1 MRISDIL
8 GLVIMR
14 KIVKRFSEVMVL
26 SWHWRTI
33 SLEVRHWMLDVVDG
47 LIVGVI
53 SE

>member
-8 GLVIMR
+8 GLVIMC
-14 KIVKRFSEVMVL
+14 KIVKCFSEVMVFL
-26 SWHWRTI
+26 WHWRTI
-33 SLEVRHWMLDVVDG
+33 SLGVRHWMLDVVDR